1 MWKFSIDIAERNG
14 ALLRRRLRSAL
25 EVERVARAHYA
36 RRPATALCSRC
47 HENAPSKAYAQKKQN
62 PPLAKLATPL
72 SGGHKSDGSAR
83 ALFGAKGGADRGD
96 QLLRIDRLVDA
107 IDEARGH
114 QAPAPDLPEGG
125 EPHPRGIAPLAAG
138 GLDPARPARRLAAGP
153 PPPREVAEP
162 HGRAA

>member
-14 ALLRRRLRSAL
+14 ALLRRWLRSAL
-25 EVERVARAHYA
+25 EVERVARAHDA

-47 HENAPSKAYAQKKQN
+47 HEEAPSKAYAQKKQTPRLRSSR
-62 PPLAKLATPL
+62 PPYQ
-72 SGGHKSDGSAR
+72 GVKSDGSAG

-114 QAPAPDLPEGG
+114 QALALDLREGG
-125 EPHPRGIAPLAAG
+125 ERDRRGIALVAAG
-138 GLDPARPARRLAAGP
+138 ELDRA
-153 PPPREVAEP
+153 
-162 HGRAA
+162 RAAQRLEAVLARHP